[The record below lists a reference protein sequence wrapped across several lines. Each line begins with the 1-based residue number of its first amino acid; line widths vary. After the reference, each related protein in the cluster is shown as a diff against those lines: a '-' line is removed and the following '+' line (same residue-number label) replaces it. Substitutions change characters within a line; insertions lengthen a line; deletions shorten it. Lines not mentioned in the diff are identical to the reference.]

1 MCHNNHIEPETK
13 KEVNSQLIGP
23 DVKKYINEL
32 IDLKMEEKLQE
43 LEDSVKGHL
52 EKIKGTAAGP
62 SAEKVTIIVF
72 SGDFDKLIA
81 AFIIATGAVAME
93 MEVSMFFTFWGL
105 TAIKKK
111 TVFSK
116 KTFSEKMIA
125 AMLPLG
131 PDQVGTSKMNM
142 LGMGP
147 AFFKMLMKKQN
158 VETLPNLIEMA
169 GEMDVKMVACE
180 MSMNVMGIQHDE
192 LLDGIEYGGV
202 ATYLEEA
209 SSSEIT
215 LFI

>member
-1 MCHNNHIEPETK
+1 MSDNNPVEPGTK
-13 KEVNSQLIGP
+13 VISLLMDP
-23 DVKKYINEL
+23 DVQKYINEM
-32 IDLKMEEKLQE
+32 IDSKMKTKLQE
-43 LEDSVKGHL
+43 IEDSIKAHL
-52 EKIKGTAAGP
+52 ETIKGKDSGP
-62 SAEKVTIIVF
+62 SPEKVTIIAF

-93 MEVSMFFTFWGL
+93 MEAAMFFTFWGL

-111 TVFSK
+111 TIYSK

-125 AMLPLG
+125 AMLPPG
-131 PDQVGTSKMNM
+131 PDHVGTSKMNM
-142 LGMGP
+142 MGMGP

-169 GEMDVKMVACE
+169 REMGVKMVACE
-180 MSMNVMGIQHDE
+180 MSMNVMGIQHEE
-192 LLDGIEYGGV
+192 LLEGIEYGGV

-209 SSSEIT
+209 SSSAVT